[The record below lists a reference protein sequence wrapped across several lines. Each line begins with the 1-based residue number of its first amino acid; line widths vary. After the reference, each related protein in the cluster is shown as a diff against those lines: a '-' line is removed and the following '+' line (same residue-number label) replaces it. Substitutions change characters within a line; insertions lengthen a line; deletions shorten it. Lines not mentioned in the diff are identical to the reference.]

1 MSEAAP
7 AALSR
12 LRWQCRRG
20 MHELDELL
28 QTFLEHGYAQLND
41 TQRSTFERLLT
52 TQDNLLLEYFMG
64 RTVPRDPDTADVVA
78 KIRHAAHP

>member
-1 MSEAAP
+1 MSEASP
-7 AALSR
+7 R

-20 MHELDELL
+20 MRELDELL
-28 QTFLEHGYAQLND
+28 QTFLERGYSQLND
-41 TQRSTFERLLT
+41 TQRMTFERLLT

-64 RTVPRDPDTADVVA
+64 RSVAKDSDIADVVA

>member
-1 MSEAAP
+1 MSEASP
-7 AALSR
+7 R

-20 MHELDELL
+20 MRELDELL
-28 QTFLEHGYAQLND
+28 QTFLERGYSQLND
-41 TQRSTFERLLT
+41 TQRMTFERLLA

-64 RTVPRDPDTADVVA
+64 RSVAKDSDIADVVA